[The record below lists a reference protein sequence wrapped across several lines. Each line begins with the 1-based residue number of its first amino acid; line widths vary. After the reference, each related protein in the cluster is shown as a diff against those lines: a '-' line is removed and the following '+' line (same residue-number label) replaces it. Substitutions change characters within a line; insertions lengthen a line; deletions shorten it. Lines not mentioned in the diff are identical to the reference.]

1 MKHSDD
7 QSLFSWTNLDAP
19 ADSHCGLLANSP
31 DKFRNSANIM
41 PYRGWEPTS
50 PYSISNKGLRIELHL
65 SPYRE
70 DVYIAALECPIP
82 PDYEGFLGIYL
93 RRVSTQDHHYTRVKP
108 QTLCKLSARG
118 RIETVYV
125 RQSVPRFGP

>member
-1 MKHSDD
+1 
-7 QSLFSWTNLDAP
+7 
-19 ADSHCGLLANSP
+19 
-31 DKFRNSANIM
+31 M

-50 PYSISNKGLRIELHL
+50 PYSISNKSLCIELHL
-65 SPYRE
+65 SPYGE
-70 DVYIAALECPIP
+70 DVYVAAPECPVP

-108 QTLCKLSARG
+108 QTLGKLSARG

-125 RQSVPRFGP
+125 RQFVPRFGPQDI